1 LKSKKLGQVFTDEW
15 IVTTILKEVGFFDN
29 FILDK
34 KIIDP
39 ACGDGAFLK
48 VIVKYM
54 IKEAKK
60 INKSNNEIK
69 EILERNVYGIEVDKE
84 TYEDCIYNLNT
95 LTSEFGISEVNWNIY
110 NEDAL
115 KKYKD
120 FRKRFDYVVGNPPY
134 IRVHNLDLKTREFLK
149 KEFKFTRGV
158 IDIYIA
164 FFEIGIEMLKE
175 SGVLGY
181 ITPNSFLKN
190 SSYNEFRKFLK
201 DKRLVR
207 SLIDFKS
214 NKLFKKFSTYSAITI
229 IDFREKEFFEYK
241 ELINETITKIN
252 EIRFDNL
259 DNKSWSFSDKDD
271 MEFLEVIKKSK
282 HKIADF
288 FEVQYGFATLRDKIY
303 IGKITK
309 EKENLAFFNG
319 KWVEKAILKKI
330 IKVSTYKNE
339 EDMEYIL
346 FPYKENKLID
356 EEELKKIYPFAYNYL
371 LSNKE
376 ELLKRDLRGAK
387 WYAFGR
393 SQGLR
398 NMHNKKIAISPI
410 FKDRVNFHFLDEDV
424 YVYSGIFITKKSS
437 IELDILR
444 DIFES
449 EEFKKFVKIKGKDL
463 SNGYKSITPKI
474 IKEFSFNKV
483 NKSIYQPVLE
493 LY

>member
-15 IVTTILKEVGFFDN
+15 IVTTILKEAGFYDN

-48 VIVKYM
+48 VIVEHF

-60 INKSNNEIK
+60 SNKSNNEIK
-69 EILERNVYGIEVDKE
+69 KILESNIYGIEVDKD
-84 TYEDCIYNLNT
+84 TYEECICNLNT
-95 LTSEFGISEVNWNIY
+95 LVNKFGISKVKWNIY

-120 FRKRFDYVVGNPPY
+120 FKRKFDYVVGNPPY

-149 KEFKFTRGV
+149 KEFRFAKGV
-158 IDIYIA
+158 MDIYIA
-164 FFEIGIEMLKE
+164 FFEIGIKMLKE
-175 SGVLGY
+175 NGILGY

-190 SSYNEFRKFLK
+190 SSYNEFRQFLK
-201 DKRLVR
+201 DNRLVR

-229 IDFREKEFFEYK
+229 IDFKEKEFFEYK

-252 EIRFDNL
+252 EIKFDKL
-259 DNKSWSFSDKDD
+259 DNKSWSFSNEDD

-282 HKIADF
+282 YKISDF

-319 KWVEKAILKKI
+319 NWVEKDFLKKI

-356 EEELKKIYPFAYNYL
+356 EEELKKNYPFAYNYL

-398 NMHNKKIAISPI
+398 NMHNKKIAISPV
-410 FKDRVNFHFLDEDV
+410 FKDRVNFHFLDKDV
-424 YVYSGIFITKKSS
+424 YVYSGIFITKKSN

-444 DIFES
+444 DVFES
-449 EEFKKFVKIKGKDL
+449 EEFKKFIKIKGKDL
-463 SNGYKSITPKI
+463 SNGYKSITTKL
-474 IKEFSFNKV
+474 IKEFPIDKTN
-483 NKSIYQPVLE
+483 
-493 LY
+493 

>member
-1 LKSKKLGQVFTDEW
+1 MKSKKLGQVFTDEW
-15 IVTTILKEVGFFDN
+15 IVTTILKETGFYDD

-48 VIVKYM
+48 VIAEHF

-60 INKSNNEIK
+60 SNKNNGEIK
-69 EILERNVYGIEVDKE
+69 KILEKNIYGIELDKE
-84 TYEDCIYNLNT
+84 TYEECICNLNT
-95 LTSEFGISEVNWNIY
+95 LVNKFGISEINWNIY

-120 FRKRFDYVVGNPPY
+120 FKKEFDYVVGNPPY

-149 KEFKFTRGV
+149 KEFKFTTGV
-158 IDIYIA
+158 MDIYIA

-175 SGVLGY
+175 NGVLGY

-190 SSYNEFRKFLK
+190 SSYNEFRQFLK
-201 DKRLVR
+201 NNRLIKV
-207 SLIDFKS
+207 LIDFKS

-229 IDFREKEFFEYK
+229 IDFKEKEFFEYK
-241 ELINETITKIN
+241 ELINEKITKIN
-252 EIRFDNL
+252 EIKFDKL
-259 DNKSWSFSDKDD
+259 DKKNWSFSNEDD
-271 MEFLEVIKKSK
+271 MKFLEVIKNSK
-282 HKIADF
+282 YKISDF

-319 KWVEKAILKKI
+319 NWIEKDILKKI

-346 FPYKENKLID
+346 FPYKENKLIN
-356 EEELKKIYPFAYNYL
+356 EKELKEIYPFAYNYL

-393 SQGLR
+393 SQGLK
-398 NMHNKKIAISPI
+398 NMHNKKLAISPI
-410 FKDRVNFHFLDEDV
+410 
-424 YVYSGIFITKKSS
+424 
-437 IELDILR
+437 
-444 DIFES
+444 
-449 EEFKKFVKIKGKDL
+449 
-463 SNGYKSITPKI
+463 
-474 IKEFSFNKV
+474 
-483 NKSIYQPVLE
+483 
-493 LY
+493 